1 MNRSVDAGVGE
12 DLGLADGG
20 DGQPDRAGL
29 DLATGDV
36 DALVGLG
43 VRAQGDAPLAHQRGH
58 RRDARVHPVEIDDHR
73 RRIEGAGPS
82 VVEQSV
88 RHRPAS
94 LARDRPM
101 HLGGGPVRGKI
112 PLGRAGGGG
121 GRPQRQEGVGDAMT
135 ISPRVGLA
143 LESIEELD
151 PVLWEAMVGE
161 RRRQHDKIELIA
173 SENYVSA
180 AVMEAQGSWLTNKYA
195 EGLPGKRYYGG
206 CEFVDVAER
215 LAQERALA
223 LYPGAEHV
231 NVQPHSG
238 AQANMAA
245 YFSVLEPGDRIMG
258 MNLAHGGHLTH
269 GMALNFSGR
278 LYEVHAYGVR
288 QDTERIDYD
297 AMEAQAKEVRPKLIV
312 GGASAYPRIW
322 DFERMAA
329 IAADVGAML
338 FIDMAHIAGLVAADV
353 HPSPFPHADLVTTT
367 THKTLRGPRGGM
379 LFGRRSLRPGLDPA
393 AFPAVKNGDAD
404 GALAASIDRNVFPG
418 TQGGPLMHVI
428 AGKAVAFKLAAEET
442 FRNDQRRTIENARV
456 IADTLAGLGARVVSG
471 GTDNHLLLVDVTPL
485 GVTGKEAE
493 HLLDEIGITVN
504 KNAIPFDTLPP
515 NTASGIRIGTPA
527 TTSRGFGPD
536 EMRTIGR
543 IIIDAIA
550 KRDEPAA
557 QARLADEVREIVARF
572 PVPGL
577 PAA

>member
-1 MNRSVDAGVGE
+1 
-12 DLGLADGG
+12 
-20 DGQPDRAGL
+20 
-29 DLATGDV
+29 
-36 DALVGLG
+36 
-43 VRAQGDAPLAHQRGH
+43 
-58 RRDARVHPVEIDDHR
+58 
-73 RRIEGAGPS
+73 
-82 VVEQSV
+82 
-88 RHRPAS
+88 
-94 LARDRPM
+94 
-101 HLGGGPVRGKI
+101 
-112 PLGRAGGGG
+112 
-121 GRPQRQEGVGDAMT
+121 MT

-151 PVLWEAMVGE
+151 PILWEAMVAE
-161 RRRQHDKIELIA
+161 RRRQHDKLELIA

-231 NVQPHSG
+231 NVQSHSG

-297 AMEAQAKEVRPKLIV
+297 AMESQAKEVRPKLIV

-322 DFERMAA
+322 DFERMSA

-379 LFGRRSLRPGLDPA
+379 LFGRRSLRSALDPA
-393 AFPAVKNGDAD
+393 AFPAVKNGDAE

-442 FRNDQRRTIENARV
+442 FRRDQRRTIENAQV
-456 IADTLAGLGARVVSG
+456 IADSLAGLGARVVSG

-536 EMRTIGR
+536 EMRTVGR

-557 QARLADEVREIVARF
+557 QAQLADEVREIVSRF